1 MGARNEGFSCRERD
15 RDDYETKIP
24 IPRFRVVNFE
34 LSTYKIHFCSPIKV
48 ERVLSYQS
56 WVMRGAQGTVH
67 IKVRTITQVRE
78 APYSYPKP

>member
-34 LSTYKIHFCSPIKV
+34 LRTYK
-48 ERVLSYQS
+48 
-56 WVMRGAQGTVH
+56 
-67 IKVRTITQVRE
+67 VRNR
-78 APYSYPKP
+78 